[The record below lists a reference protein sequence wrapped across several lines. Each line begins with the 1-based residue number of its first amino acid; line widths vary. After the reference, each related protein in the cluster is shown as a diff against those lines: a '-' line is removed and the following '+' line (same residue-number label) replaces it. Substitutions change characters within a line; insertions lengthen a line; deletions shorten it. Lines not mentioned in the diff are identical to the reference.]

1 MAVKTDIKS
10 IILQS
15 GWTMTAIV
23 KTLNEQY
30 NREDTLQSFSN
41 KLVRGTILYTEV
53 LKIAE
58 VIGYEIRWVKK

>member
-1 MAVKTDIKS
+1 MTVKTDIKS

-23 KTLNEQY
+23 KALNEKY
-30 NREDTLQSFSN
+30 NREDTLQDFSN
-41 KLVRGTILYTEV
+41 KLARGTILYTEV

-58 VIGYEIRWVKK
+58 VIGYEIRWIKK